1 MLNLSYCLDKYLMT
15 TLAEN
20 SPLSP
25 LILVDGSSYLFRAY
39 HVPYLQA
46 LSTASG
52 QPTGAITGVLNM
64 IGSLK
69 KDYPNGNVVV
79 IFDAKGKTF
88 RNDLYPEYK
97 ANRPPMPDEL
107 RSQIA
112 PLHQIISA
120 MGLPL
125 LVVPGVEADDVIGTL
140 AQQASEKGIETVIS
154 TGDKDMAQLVTPH
167 VRLINTMTAVELD
180 EAGVTEKFGV
190 RPDQIIDYL
199 ALMGDKVD
207 NIPGVVKCGPK
218 TAVKWLTEHDTL
230 DNVIANADK
239 VKGKIGENLRDALEQ
254 LPLSYQLAT
263 IKCDVELEQTVEK
276 LRPIEPDV
284 EALTALYQEFELKR
298 LLADLNKN
306 SNNDM
311 NETSVIAPTSSN
323 TNVEENNSADVAA
336 VEVSECK
343 YDIVFNQSHFNDWL
357 EKLKQSSA
365 FAFDTETTNVD
376 YMKAELVGLSFAVDV
391 GKAAYVP
398 LAHDYLGAPEQLD
411 RDWVLAQLKPL
422 LESSDIKKIGQ
433 NLKYDA
439 NVLSQYHI
447 KLQGVAFDT
456 MIESY
461 CYNSVAT
468 RHNMDALALK
478 YLGYKTVHF
487 EDVAGKGAKQLTFN
501 QIDIDKAGHYAA
513 EDADITLRLHQAIFP
528 ALEKSPKQLNV
539 FNDIEMPLMPVLA
552 QMEQTGVLIDC
563 DLLDQQS
570 HSIGQRLDE
579 LEIEAHNLAGKSFN
593 LSSPKQLQQI
603 LFEELKI
610 PVIKKTPKGAPSTAE
625 EVLQELALD
634 YPLPKV
640 ILENRGLSKLK
651 STYTDKL
658 PLMISDKTGRVHTSY
673 HQAVTATGRLS
684 STDPNLQNIPI
695 RSEEGRKIRQ
705 AFIAPKDYKIV
716 AIDYSQIELRIMAHL
731 SNDKGLVNAFS
742 EGKDIHKA
750 TAAEIFAV
758 ALDDVTTNQRR
769 SAKAINFG
777 LIYGMSA
784 FGLAKQLNI
793 GRQQAQEYQDK
804 YFQRYPGVLT
814 YMEDTRQ
821 QASEQGYVETIFGR
835 RLYLPEIKSKNGM
848 RRKAAER
855 AAINAPMQGT
865 AADIIKK
872 AMLAVATWLNEKN
885 DDRIKMTMQVHD
897 ELIFEIHQDIVEE
910 TTAKLVELMNNAVE
924 LSVPLI
930 AEAGMGDNWDEAH

>member
-1 MLNLSYCLDKYLMT
+1 MT
-15 TLAEN
+15 TSTEN

-64 IGSLK
+64 IRSLK

-107 RSQIA
+107 RTQIA
-112 PLHQIISA
+112 PLHNIISA

-125 LVVPGVEADDVIGTL
+125 LVIPGVEADDVIGTL
-140 AQQASEKGIETVIS
+140 AKQASEQGIETVIS

-167 VRLINTMTAVELD
+167 VRLINTMTAVELN
-180 EAGVTEKFGV
+180 EAGVSEKFGV

-218 TAVKWLTEHDTL
+218 TAVKWLAEHGTL
-230 DNVIANADK
+230 DEVIANADK
-239 VKGKIGENLRDALEQ
+239 VKGKIGENLREALEQ
-254 LPLSYQLAT
+254 LPLSYLLAT
-263 IKCDVELEQTVEK
+263 IKCDVELEQSVEQ
-276 LRPIEPDV
+276 LQPTEPDV
-284 EALTALYQEFELKR
+284 EALASLYQEFELKR
-298 LLADLNKN
+298 LLADLGKG
-306 SNNDM
+306 
-311 NETSVIAPTSSN
+311 SSN
-323 TNVEENNSADVAA
+323 SKSEQVVSNTVNKVPTDTAKDTAKSKTENVDIISAEVADA
-336 VEVSECK
+336 K
-343 YDIVFNQSHFNDWL
+343 YDIILDKISFNAWL
-357 EKLKQSSA
+357 EKLKDCTA
-365 FAFDTETTNVD
+365 FAFDTETTSVD
-376 YMKAELVGLSFAVDV
+376 YMKAELVGLSFAIES
-391 GKAAYVP
+391 GIAAYVP
-398 LAHDYLGAPEQLD
+398 LAHDYIDAPYQLD
-411 RDWVLAQLKPL
+411 LDWVLAQLKPL
-422 LESSDIKKIGQ
+422 LESTEIKKIGQ

-439 NVLSQYHI
+439 NVLSHYDI
-447 KLQGVAFDT
+447 KLQGAAFDT
-456 MIESY
+456 MLESY

-468 RHNMDALALK
+468 RHNMDALSLK
-478 YLGYKTVHF
+478 YLDYKTVSF

-501 QIDIDKAGHYAA
+501 QIDIEKSGYYAA
-513 EDADITLRLHQAIFP
+513 EDADITLRLHHAIFP
-528 ALEKSPKQLNV
+528 ALEQLPEQLSVYNE
-539 FNDIEMPLMPVLA
+539 IEMPLMPVLA
-552 QMEQTGVLIDC
+552 KMEQTGVLIDC
-563 DLLDQQS
+563 DVLDQQS

-593 LSSPKQLQQI
+593 LGSPKQLQQI

-658 PLMISDKTGRVHTSY
+658 PLMVSAKTGRVHTSY

-695 RSEEGRKIRQ
+695 RSEQGRKIRQ
-705 AFIAPKDYKIV
+705 AFIAPTDYKIV

-731 SNDKGLVNAFS
+731 SNDKGLVTAFS

-750 TAAEIFAV
+750 TAAEIFSV
-758 ALDDVTTNQRR
+758 ELDEVTTDQRR

-784 FGLAKQLNI
+784 FGLAKQLSI
-793 GRQQAQEYQDK
+793 GRQQAQEYQDR

-814 YMEDTRQ
+814 YMEETRE
-821 QASEQGYVETIFGR
+821 QASEQGYVETLYGR

-848 RRKAAER
+848 RRKGAER

-872 AMLAVATWLNEKN
+872 AMLDVSVWLNEQN
-885 DDRIKMTMQVHD
+885 DDRVKMTMQVHD

-910 TTAKLVELMNNAVE
+910 VTAKLVDLMNNAVQ

-930 AEAGMGDNWDEAH
+930 AEAGIGDNWDEAH

>member
-1 MLNLSYCLDKYLMT
+1 MT
-15 TLAEN
+15 TSTEN

-64 IGSLK
+64 IRSLK

-107 RSQIA
+107 RTQIA
-112 PLHQIISA
+112 PLHNIISA

-125 LVVPGVEADDVIGTL
+125 LVIPGVEADDVIGTL
-140 AQQASEKGIETVIS
+140 AKQASEQGIETVIS

-167 VRLINTMTAVELD
+167 VRLINTMTAVELN
-180 EAGVTEKFGV
+180 EAGVSEKFGV

-218 TAVKWLTEHDTL
+218 TAVKWLAEHGTL
-230 DNVIANADK
+230 DEVIANADK

-254 LPLSYQLAT
+254 LPLSYLLAT
-263 IKCDVELEQTVEK
+263 IKCDVELDQSVEQLQPT
-276 LRPIEPDV
+276 EPDV
-284 EALTALYQEFELKR
+284 EALTSLYQEFELKR
-298 LLADLNKN
+298 LLADLGKG
-306 SNNDM
+306 
-311 NETSVIAPTSSN
+311 SSN
-323 TNVEENNSADVAA
+323 SKSEQVVSNTIKKVPTDTTTDIASSKTDNVDITSAEVADT
-336 VEVSECK
+336 K
-343 YDIVFNQSHFNDWL
+343 YDIILDKISFDAWL
-357 EKLKQSSA
+357 EKLKDCTA
-365 FAFDTETTNVD
+365 FAFDTETTSVD
-376 YMKAELVGLSFAVDV
+376 YMKAELVGLSFAIES
-391 GKAAYVP
+391 GIAAYVP
-398 LAHDYLGAPEQLD
+398 LAHDYIDAPYQLD
-411 RDWVLAQLKPL
+411 LDWVLAQLKPL
-422 LESSDIKKIGQ
+422 LESTDIKKIGQ

-439 NVLSQYHI
+439 NVLSHYDI
-447 KLQGVAFDT
+447 KLQGAAFDT
-456 MIESY
+456 MLESY

-468 RHNMDALALK
+468 RHNMDALSLK
-478 YLGYKTVHF
+478 YLDYKTVSF

-501 QIDIDKAGHYAA
+501 QIDIEKAGYYAA
-513 EDADITLRLHQAIFP
+513 EDADITLRLHHAIFP
-528 ALEKSPKQLNV
+528 ALEQLPKQLSV
-539 FNDIEMPLMPVLA
+539 YNDIEMPLMPVLA
-552 QMEQTGVLIDC
+552 KMEQTGVLIDC
-563 DLLDQQS
+563 DVLDQQS

-593 LSSPKQLQQI
+593 LGSPKQLQQI

-658 PLMISDKTGRVHTSY
+658 PLMVSAKTGRVHTSY

-695 RSEEGRKIRQ
+695 RSEQGRKIRQ
-705 AFIAPKDYKIV
+705 AFIAPPDYKIV

-731 SNDKGLVNAFS
+731 SNDKGLVTAFS

-750 TAAEIFAV
+750 TAAEIFSV
-758 ALDDVTTNQRR
+758 ELDEVTTDQRR

-784 FGLAKQLNI
+784 FGLAKQLSI
-793 GRQQAQEYQDK
+793 GRQQAQEYQDR

-814 YMEDTRQ
+814 YMEETRE
-821 QASEQGYVETIFGR
+821 QASEQGYVETLYGR

-848 RRKAAER
+848 RRKGAER

-872 AMLAVATWLNEKN
+872 AMLDVSVWLNEKN
-885 DDRIKMTMQVHD
+885 DDRVKMTMQVHD

-910 TTAKLVELMNNAVE
+910 VTAKLVDLMNNAVE

-930 AEAGMGDNWDEAH
+930 AEAGIGDNWDEAH

>member
-1 MLNLSYCLDKYLMT
+1 MT
-15 TLAEN
+15 TSASSNEAQN
-20 SPLSP
+20 SSIDAKPP

-46 LSTASG
+46 LSTKDG

-64 IGSLK
+64 LRSLN
-69 KDYPNGNVVV
+69 KDYPGGNVIA

-88 RNDLYPEYK
+88 RNDMYPEYK
-97 ANRPPMPDEL
+97 ANRPPMPDDL
-107 RSQIA
+107 RTQIK
-112 PLHQIISA
+112 PLHDIITA

-125 LVVPGVEADDVIGTL
+125 LVIPGVEADDVIGTL
-140 AQQASEKGIETVIS
+140 AKQADALGIETVIS

-167 VRLINTMTAVELD
+167 VRLINTMTDVEMD
-180 EAGVTEKFGV
+180 EAGVEEKFGV

-218 TAVKWLTEHDTL
+218 TAVKWLAEHGTL
-230 DNVIANADK
+230 DEVIANADK

-263 IKCDVELEQTVEK
+263 IKCDVELEQSAEQ
-276 LRPIEPDV
+276 LRPTAPNV
-284 EALTALYQEFELKR
+284 EVLAELYQKFELKR
-298 LLADLNKN
+298 LLADLTK
-306 SNNDM
+306 SDNDIAASGA
-311 NETSVIAPTSSN
+311 TATQKSSQKSKATDSDVADVIA
-323 TNVEENNSADVAA
+323 A
-336 VEVSECK
+336 EVTETQ
-343 YDIVFNQSHFNDWL
+343 YDIVLDITLFEQWL
-357 EKLKQSSA
+357 TKLKMCKA
-365 FAFDTETTNVD
+365 FAFDTETTSVD
-376 YMKAELVGLSFAVDV
+376 YMKAELVGLSFAIEA

-398 LAHDYLGAPEQLD
+398 LTHDYLDAPEQLD
-411 RDWVLAQLKPL
+411 LDWVLAQLKPL
-422 LESSDIKKIGQ
+422 LESTDIKKIGQ

-439 NVLSQYHI
+439 NVLSHYDI
-447 KLQGVAFDT
+447 ALQGVAFDT

-478 YLGYKTVHF
+478 YLDYKTVHF
-487 EDVAGKGAKQLTFN
+487 EDIAGKGAKQLTFN
-501 QIDIDKAGHYAA
+501 QIEIEKAGHYAA

-528 ALEKSPKQLNV
+528 ALEQLPEQLSVYNE
-539 FNDIEMPLMPVLA
+539 IEIPLMPVIA
-552 QMEQTGVLIDC
+552 RMEQGGVLIDS
-563 DLLDQQS
+563 DLLAEQS
-570 HSIGQRLDE
+570 QTLGQRLAE

-593 LSSPKQLQQI
+593 LASPKQLQQI
-603 LFEELKI
+603 LFEELQI
-610 PVIKKTPKGAPSTAE
+610 PIIKKTPKGAPSTAE

-658 PLMISDKTGRVHTSY
+658 PLMVSQKSGRVHTSY

-695 RSEEGRKIRQ
+695 RSEQGRKIRQ
-705 AFIAPKDYKIV
+705 AFIAPQDHKIV

-731 SNDKGLVNAFS
+731 SEDNGLVSAFS
-742 EGKDIHKA
+742 EGKDIHRA

-758 ALDDVTTNQRR
+758 ELEEVTTEQRR

-821 QASEQGYVETIFGR
+821 QASEQGYVETLFGR
-835 RLYLPEIKSKNGM
+835 RLYLADINAKNGM
-848 RRKAAER
+848 RKKAAER

-872 AMLAVATWLNEKN
+872 AMLAVDEWLLVQN
-885 DDRIKMTMQVHD
+885 DDRIRMTMQVHD

-930 AEAGMGDNWDEAH
+930 AEAGIGDNWDEAH

>member
-1 MLNLSYCLDKYLMT
+1 MT
-15 TLAEN
+15 TPAT
-20 SPLSP
+20 SPDANNTQSP

-46 LSTASG
+46 LSTADG

-64 IGSLK
+64 LRSLK
-69 KDYPNGNVVV
+69 KDYPNGNIIA

-88 RNDLYPEYK
+88 RNDMYPEYK
-97 ANRPPMPDEL
+97 ANRPPMPDDL
-107 RSQIA
+107 RTQIA
-112 PLHQIISA
+112 PLHEIITA

-125 LVVPGVEADDVIGTL
+125 LVIPGVEADDVIGTL
-140 AQQASEKGIETVIS
+140 AKQANELGIETVIS

-167 VRLINTMTAVELD
+167 VRLINTMTDVEMD
-180 EAGVTEKFGV
+180 VAGVSEKFGV

-218 TAVKWLTEHDTL
+218 TAVKWLAEHGTMAE
-230 DNVIANADK
+230 VIANADN

-263 IKCDVELEQTVEK
+263 IKCDVELEKTAGQLAAGEA
-276 LRPIEPDV
+276 DV
-284 EALTALYQEFELKR
+284 EALTKLYQKFELKR
-298 LLADLNKN
+298 LLADLAKGVDEA
-306 SNNDM
+306 S
-311 NETSVIAPTSSN
+311 TKSSKSTSS
-323 TNVEENNSADVAA
+323 TGEQAA
-336 VEVSECK
+336 EIEAVTVTESE
-343 YDIVFNQSHFNDWL
+343 YDIILDKALFSQWL
-357 EKLKQSSA
+357 ETLQGCEA
-365 FAFDTETTNVD
+365 FAFDTETTSVD
-376 YMKAELVGLSFAVDV
+376 YMKAELVGLSFAIEV

-398 LAHDYLGAPEQLD
+398 LTHDYEDAPEQLD
-411 RDWVLAQLKPL
+411 KDWVLAQLKPL
-422 LESSDIKKIGQ
+422 LESKTIKKIGQ
-433 NLKYDA
+433 NIKYDA
-439 NVLSQYHI
+439 NVLSHYDI
-447 KLQGVAFDT
+447 ALQGIEFDT

-478 YLGYKTVHF
+478 YLDYKTVKF
-487 EDVAGKGAKQLTFN
+487 EDIAGKGAKQLTFN
-501 QIDIDKAGHYAA
+501 QIELEKAGHYAA
-513 EDADITLRLHQAIFP
+513 EDADITLRLHKAIFP
-528 ALEKSPKQLNV
+528 ALEKSASQLSV
-539 FNDIEMPLMPVLA
+539 FNEIEMPLLPVLA
-552 QMEQTGVLIDC
+552 RMEQTGVLIDS
-563 DLLDQQS
+563 DILADQSQTL
-570 HSIGQRLDE
+570 GQRLAE

-593 LSSPKQLQQI
+593 LASPKQLQQI
-603 LFEELKI
+603 LFEDLKI

-625 EVLQELALD
+625 DVLQELALD

-658 PLMISDKTGRVHTSY
+658 PLMVSEKTGRLHTSY

-695 RSEEGRKIRQ
+695 RSEQGRKIRQ
-705 AFIAPKDYKIV
+705 AFIAPKDHKIV

-731 SNDKGLVNAFS
+731 SDDKGLVTAFS
-742 EGKDIHKA
+742 EGKDIHRA

-758 ALDDVTTNQRR
+758 ELDEVTIDQRR

-784 FGLAKQLNI
+784 FGLSKQLNI
-793 GRQQAQEYQDK
+793 GRKQAQEYQDK

-814 YMEDTRQ
+814 YMEDTRIK
-821 QASEQGYVETIFGR
+821 ASEQGYVETLYGR
-835 RLYLPEIKSKNGM
+835 RLYLPDINTKNGM
-848 RRKAAER
+848 RKKAAER

-872 AMLAVATWLNEKN
+872 AMLAVDSWLLEQN

-910 TTAKLVELMNNAVE
+910 TTQKLVELMNDAVE
-924 LSVPLI
+924 LKVPLI
-930 AEAGMGDNWDEAH
+930 AEAGIGDNWDEAH

>member
-1 MLNLSYCLDKYLMT
+1 MTLFMT
-15 TLAEN
+15 TVAEN
-20 SPLSP
+20 PQAAP

-46 LSTASG
+46 LSTADG
-52 QPTGAITGVLNM
+52 RPTGAITGVLNM
-64 IGSLK
+64 LRSLK

-88 RNDLYPEYK
+88 RNDMYPEYK
-97 ANRPPMPDEL
+97 ANRPPMPDDL

-112 PLHQIISA
+112 PLHDIITA

-125 LVVPGVEADDVIGTL
+125 LVIPGVEADDVIGTL
-140 AQQASEKGIETVIS
+140 AKQADEQGIETVIS

-167 VRLINTMTAVELD
+167 VRLINTMTDVEMN
-180 EAGVTEKFGV
+180 EAGVVEKFGV

-218 TAVKWLTEHDTL
+218 TAVKWLTEHGTMDA
-230 DNVIANADK
+230 VMANADK

-263 IKCDVELEQTVEK
+263 IKCDVELEQSAEQLQAK
-276 LRPIEPDV
+276 EADIA
-284 EALTALYQEFELKR
+284 ALTALYQDYELKR
-298 LLADLNKN
+298 LLADITKGSDTDVLAN
-306 SNNDM
+306 
-311 NETSVIAPTSSN
+311 TSVNTKGSASKTSANTSN
-323 TNVEENNSADVAA
+323 ATVAVQP
-336 VEVSECK
+336 VEVEATQ
-343 YDIVFNQSHFNDWL
+343 YDIIVDKSSFSAWL
-357 EKLKQSSA
+357 TQLNASEA
-365 FAFDTETTNVD
+365 FAFDTETTSVD
-376 YMKAELVGLSFAVDV
+376 YMKAELVGLSFAIEV

-398 LAHDYLGAPEQLD
+398 LAHDYEGAPEQLEL
-411 RDWVLAQLKPL
+411 DWVLAQLKPL
-422 LESSDIKKIGQ
+422 LESTAVKKIGQ

-439 NVLSQYHI
+439 NVLSHYDIQ
-447 KLQGVAFDT
+447 LQGVDFDT

-461 CYNSVAT
+461 CFNSIAT
-468 RHNMDALALK
+468 RHNMDALAQK
-478 YLGYKTVHF
+478 YLDYKTVHF
-487 EDVAGKGAKQLTFN
+487 EDIAGKGAKQLTFN
-501 QIDIDKAGHYAA
+501 QIEIDKAGHYAA

-528 ALEKSPKQLNV
+528 ALSQLPEQLSV
-539 FNDIEMPLMPVLA
+539 YNDIEMPLMPVLA
-552 QMEQTGVLIDC
+552 QMEQTGVLIDS
-563 DLLDQQS
+563 DILAEQS
-570 HSIGQRLDE
+570 QIIGQRLAE
-579 LEIEAHNLAGKSFN
+579 LEIDAHNLAGKSFN
-593 LSSPKQLQQI
+593 LGSPKQLQQI
-603 LFEELKI
+603 LFEDLKI

-625 EVLQELALD
+625 DVLQELALD
-634 YPLPKV
+634 YPLPKI

-658 PLMISDKTGRVHTSY
+658 PLMVSNKTGRVHTSY

-695 RSEEGRKIRQ
+695 RSEQGRKIRQ
-705 AFIAPKDYKIV
+705 AFIAPKDHKIV

-731 SNDKGLVNAFS
+731 SNDKGLVTAFS
-742 EGKDIHKA
+742 EGKDIHRA

-758 ALDDVTTNQRR
+758 ALDEVTTDQRR

-793 GRQQAQEYQDK
+793 GRAQAQEYQDK
-804 YFQRYPGVLT
+804 YFQRYPDVLT
-814 YMEDTRQ
+814 YMADTRE
-821 QASEQGYVETIFGR
+821 QASEQGYVETLFGR
-835 RLYLPEIKSKNGM
+835 RLFLPDINAKNGM
-848 RRKAAER
+848 RKKAAER

-872 AMLAVATWLNEKN
+872 AMLAVAQWLTAQN

-910 TTAKLVELMNNAVE
+910 TTAKLVDLMNNAVE